1 MLKETEWSQTERSPK
16 NRHALC
22 DRSVPLAS
30 NLAEGPEAPENA
42 EEESKKIEGA
52 GVGVLVN
59 FQSLGLG
66 TAPKSSRILRR
77 HSAPHQSGRGDY
89 YTKRTGHSTSKP
101 LPGKRAIEEY
111 RHANRAVA
119 GDRYGARPPLQPWV
133 GRSQPDERRRTRRAP
148 SSTL

>member
-1 MLKETEWSQTERSPK
+1 MVQKTL
-16 NRHALC
+16 HALC

-30 NLAEGPEAPENA
+30 NLAEQPEAPENA
-42 EEESKKIEGA
+42 EQESKKIEGA
-52 GVGVLVN
+52 GIGVLVN
-59 FQSLGLG
+59 FQSRGLG

-89 YTKRTGHSTSKP
+89 YTKRTGHPTSKP

-119 GDRYGARPPLQPWV
+119 EDRH
-133 GRSQPDERRRTRRAP
+133 
-148 SSTL
+148 